1 MKQFFACLLATAFI
15 AAEALAAKQSPVT
28 GTVEDEKGEPVAY
41 ATVVA
46 MKENVQIAGTTTDE
60 KGAFRLNVTDGE
72 YDIII
77 EFLGYEPIN
86 RHVSINGVSNL
97 GIFSM
102 KSSSVKIEG
111 VEVKAQII
119 RREAD
124 RFVVDVANMPSSIGK
139 DGVELLEA
147 SPGVFVNDDKI
158 SIYGKSGAKV
168 YVNDRELKYSDEQ
181 LLNYL
186 RNLKNDDVQKIE
198 IIPQSGADYDADSA
212 GGIIKITL
220 KRKRDNGLMG
230 TVSFNTRQGDL
241 QHSYNPSLNLNY
253 NSGKWN
259 INASGWYSNNAM
271 KFQSD
276 ENTQYSVN
284 SNRLQA
290 ETTQRANG
298 QWYGGRFG
306 AIYDINDRHSIGAE
320 IEYYGSQFGTD
331 TESGTLFEN
340 ADPAYISNNDSRYN
354 SSNPSNSV
362 TATLNYIVKL
372 DTLGSRFKLLAD
384 YTLSK
389 SNTHNDYLTKRSL
402 TYDYGSGPVI
412 LPDSVYRDRS
422 GTDYN
427 VTTVDLSYEKVFSP
441 KIILR
446 TGGKYTNN
454 IMASNAFY
462 EQQDNDTGI
471 WNPRDDGYNYDIN
484 YVEHI
489 GALYAIADAKL
500 GRWGLSAG
508 LRGEYT
514 HTSGRHN
521 VARQSYFSL
530 FPNANVSFAMKKDGS
545 YSMVLQYARKIRR
558 PSFWALNPERQ
569 QISDYTYQ
577 IGNPNL
583 DPQFS
588 NDISMTFVMKYK
600 YSLTL
605 GAQFQ
610 KDEIQQIARIDEDNP
625 NISYLT
631 TENLDRTSLYYASLS
646 LPFQFTKWWS
656 MNINGTAMYYGTRIA
671 KNSPQQ
677 YHFMWYANAT
687 TTFTLPKQFYI
698 DLSCYG
704 SSNMYVSNISVKG
717 TVSLNASL
725 KKRFFE
731 DRLTLSAGVRNIIP
745 QKMRFTFNGDEF
757 TRTVSS
763 RQAWGQPMFT
773 FSASY
778 TFNKGKKFQ
787 QRSIESGADTSRLAK
802 EN

>member
-1 MKQFFACLLATAFI
+1 MI
-15 AAEALAAKQSPVT
+15 AAMMVTAEVFAAKQSPVT

-46 MKENVQIAGTTTDE
+46 MKGNNQIAGTTTDDNGE
-60 KGAFRLNVTDGE
+60 FSMNIANGE
-72 YDIII
+72 YDFII
-77 EFLGYEPIN
+77 EFLGYEPVNSHI
-86 RHVSINGVSNL
+86 VIKGAGDL
-97 GIFSM
+97 GTFRM
-102 KSSSVKIEG
+102 KSSSVEIEG

-168 YVNDRELKYSDEQ
+168 YVNDRELRYSDEQ

-220 KRKRDNGLMG
+220 KRKRDIGLMG
-230 TVSFNTRQGDL
+230 TVSFNTRHNEL
-241 QHSYNPSLNLNY
+241 QHMYSPSLNLNY
-253 NSGKWN
+253 NSGKWT

-362 TATLNYIVKL
+362 TATFNYIIKL
-372 DTLGSRFKLLAD
+372 DTLGSKVKLLAD
-384 YTLSK
+384 YTYNK
-389 SNTHNDYLTKRSL
+389 SDTHNRYLTKRSL
-402 TYDYGSGPVI
+402 SSDYGGGPVI
-412 LPDSVYRDRS
+412 LPD
-422 GTDYN
+422 TDYN
-427 VTTVDLSYEKVFSP
+427 VTTVDLSYEKIFSP
-441 KIILR
+441 KITLR

-462 EQQDNDTGI
+462 EQQDYDTGI
-471 WNPRDDGYNYDIN
+471 WNPRSDGYNYDID

-489 GALYAIADAKL
+489 GALYAIADARL
-500 GRWGLSAG
+500 GRWNLSAG

-514 HTSGRHN
+514 HTSGRHE
-521 VARQSYFSL
+521 VARQKYFSL
-530 FPNANVSFAMKKDGS
+530 FPNASVSYSMKKDGS

-605 GAQFQ
+605 GAQLQ

-656 MNINGTAMYYGTRIA
+656 MNINGTAMYYGTRIT
-671 KNSPQQ
+671 KSSPQQ

-704 SSNMYVSNISVKG
+704 SSNMYVSNISGKG
-717 TVSLNASL
+717 TVSLNASV

-763 RQAWGQPMFT
+763 RLPWQRPMFT

-787 QRSIESGADTSRLAK
+787 QRSVESGADTSRLAK

>member
-1 MKQFFACLLATAFI
+1 M
-15 AAEALAAKQSPVT
+15 
-28 GTVEDEKGEPVAY
+28 
-41 ATVVA
+41 
-46 MKENVQIAGTTTDE
+46 
-60 KGAFRLNVTDGE
+60 
-72 YDIII
+72 
-77 EFLGYEPIN
+77 
-86 RHVSINGVSNL
+86 
-97 GIFSM
+97 
-102 KSSSVKIEG
+102 
-111 VEVKAQII
+111 
-119 RREAD
+119 
-124 RFVVDVANMPSSIGK
+124 
-139 DGVELLEA
+139 
-147 SPGVFVNDDKI
+147 
-158 SIYGKSGAKV
+158 
-168 YVNDRELKYSDEQ
+168 
-181 LLNYL
+181 
-186 RNLKNDDVQKIE
+186 
-198 IIPQSGADYDADSA
+198 
-212 GGIIKITL
+212 
-220 KRKRDNGLMG
+220 
-230 TVSFNTRQGDL
+230 
-241 QHSYNPSLNLNY
+241 
-253 NSGKWN
+253 
-259 INASGWYSNNAM
+259 
-271 KFQSD
+271 
-276 ENTQYSVN
+276 
-284 SNRLQA
+284 
-290 ETTQRANG
+290 
-298 QWYGGRFG
+298 
-306 AIYDINDRHSIGAE
+306 
-320 IEYYGSQFGTD
+320 
-331 TESGTLFEN
+331 
-340 ADPAYISNNDSRYN
+340 
-354 SSNPSNSV
+354 
-362 TATLNYIVKL
+362 
-372 DTLGSRFKLLAD
+372 
-384 YTLSK
+384 
-389 SNTHNDYLTKRSL
+389 
-402 TYDYGSGPVI
+402 
-412 LPDSVYRDRS
+412 
-422 GTDYN
+422 
-427 VTTVDLSYEKVFSP
+427 
-441 KIILR
+441 R

-462 EQQDNDTGI
+462 EQQDYDTGI
-471 WNPRDDGYNYDIN
+471 WNPRTDGYNYDID

-514 HTSGRHN
+514 HTSGRHE
-521 VARQSYFSL
+521 VARQKYFSL
-530 FPNANVSFAMKKDGS
+530 FPNASVSYSMKKDGS

-605 GAQFQ
+605 GAQLQ

-656 MNINGTAMYYGTRIA
+656 MNINGTAMYYGTRIT
-671 KNSPQQ
+671 KSSPQQ

-704 SSNMYVSNISVKG
+704 SSNMYVSNISGKG
-717 TVSLNASL
+717 TVSLNASV

-757 TRTVSS
+757 TRTVST

-787 QRSIESGADTSRLAK
+787 QRSVESGADTSRLAK